1 MNLKSYPLSIS
12 IALGILLGA
21 SAMWGYQSY
30 NEEAVIAD
38 EEFLNDVFD
47 DQFFKRSHSPFEEM
61 DRIHERMN
69 RAFGDH
75 SRFPD
80 FDSWFDGRY
89 GDFPLAKIRSEEDK
103 EHLYYVLDIEGK
115 EVANVQVETAD
126 GYVSITAELKTN
138 IENMS
143 SSTQIDQRFPIPANV
158 DANSVHIEQLDDEI
172 RVRFTKTH

>member
-80 FDSWFDGRY
+80 FDSCLTDDTVISLWRKFGQRKIKNIY
-89 GDFPLAKIRSEEDK
+89 ITYWKLKAKKWLTCRLRLLMAMFQSQQ
-103 EHLYYVLDIEGK
+103 
-115 EVANVQVETAD
+115 N
-126 GYVSITAELKTN
+126 
-138 IENMS
+138 
-143 SSTQIDQRFPIPANV
+143 
-158 DANSVHIEQLDDEI
+158 
-172 RVRFTKTH
+172 